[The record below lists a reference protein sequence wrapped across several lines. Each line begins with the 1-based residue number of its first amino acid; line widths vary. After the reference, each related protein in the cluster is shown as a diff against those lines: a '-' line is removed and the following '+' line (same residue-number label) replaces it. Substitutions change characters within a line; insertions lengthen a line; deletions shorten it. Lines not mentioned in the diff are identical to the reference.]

1 MPRGGIGDQRAH
13 HPFCF
18 SGLLGSFSKLR
29 TEHAADPTVVA
40 PDAFMSETLRKLGAR
55 FHAFMNGV
63 AKSQGLITQLFF
75 ATFMARYYGLSIL
88 GDDLLSPMGTIMP
101 STTYDR
107 MLVEIFSASPQ
118 QGRFC
123 VGCVYVCV
131 SMHDKTYALAG
142 IHTEYH

>member
-1 MPRGGIGDQRAH
+1 
-13 HPFCF
+13 
-18 SGLLGSFSKLR
+18 
-29 TEHAADPTVVA
+29 
-40 PDAFMSETLRKLGAR
+40 
-55 FHAFMNGV
+55 MNGV

-88 GDDLLSPMGTIMP
+88 GDDLLSPMGTIIP

-107 MLVEIFSASPQ
+107 MLVEIVSASPQ